1 MSKNLKEIMVKEYI
15 RCSQDPIHF
24 MRKYCFIQHP
34 QRGRMLFNLFPF
46 QEGVL
51 KLFQQNDYCIINKS
65 RQLGI
70 STLVAG
76 YSLWLMQ
83 FQKDK
88 NILCIA
94 TKQETAKNMVTK
106 VKFMYENL
114 PSWLKV
120 VASENNK
127 LNLRLSNG
135 SQIKA
140 TSAASDAGRSEA
152 VSLLL
157 IDEAAFIDGIDK
169 IWASAQQ
176 TLATGG
182 GCIAL
187 STPYGTGNWFHKTY
201 TSAEEKSSDNKFL
214 PIRLPWDVHP
224 ERDQKWRDV
233 QDELLGDPRI
243 AAQEC
248 DAEFNTSG
256 DIVFY
261 PEWLDFMENTTIK
274 DPIERRGIDQNLWV
288 WESPDYSRDYMVVA
302 DVARGDGK
310 DFSTAH
316 IVEIE
321 TNTQVAEYKGQ
332 MPPKDFGFFLV
343 GLATEYNNAL
353 LVVENS
359 NVGWATLD
367 AILER
372 EYSNLYYSTRSE
384 KLTAE
389 SYLKAYESSSDLVPG
404 FTTSL
409 KTRPLLLNKFRE
421 FVGEHSIDIRSRR
434 LLEEMKVF
442 IWKNGR
448 AEAQSGYN
456 DDLIM
461 AMAIGMYLRDTSL
474 RFQQKNMDMAKAS
487 LSSMQRQTQ
496 NFASGGYSNKV
507 QNPYSMD
514 IGKNKE
520 NLNWL
525 L

>member
-1 MSKNLKEIMVKEYI
+1 M
-15 RCSQDPIHF
+15 
-24 MRKYCFIQHP
+24 
-34 QRGRMLFNLFPF
+34 G
-46 QEGVL
+46 
-51 KLFQQNDYCIINKS
+51 
-65 RQLGI
+65 
-70 STLVAG
+70 A
-76 YSLWLMQ
+76 
-83 FQKDK
+83 
-88 NILCIA
+88 
-94 TKQETAKNMVTK
+94 
-106 VKFMYENL
+106 
-114 PSWLKV
+114 
-120 VASENNK
+120 
-127 LNLRLSNG
+127 
-135 SQIKA
+135 
-140 TSAASDAGRSEA
+140 
-152 VSLLL
+152 
-157 IDEAAFIDGIDK
+157 
-169 IWASAQQ
+169 
-176 TLATGG
+176 
-182 GCIAL
+182 
-187 STPYGTGNWFHKTY
+187 
-201 TSAEEKSSDNKFL
+201 
-214 PIRLPWDVHP
+214 
-224 ERDQKWRDV
+224 
-233 QDELLGDPRI
+233 
-243 AAQEC
+243 
-248 DAEFNTSG
+248 
-256 DIVFY
+256 
-261 PEWLDFMENTTIK
+261 K

-409 KTRPLLLNKFRE
+409 KTRPLLLTKFRE